1 MAWAVG
7 LSVLFLVTVWI
18 NFQIWKLPDV
28 MFVENDVGY
37 YRWAVWCLQGG
48 GLTGGD
54 PGCVEAAQS
63 FGVLG
68 EYPVPAVWF
77 LQLIYTMSGGAAGW
91 TLGVCLALLL
101 AGVVGY
107 AVLRHAGRSTLGL
120 VVAGAGLIAAVGLWV
135 VQAYPQS
142 VPGAQGGQ
150 PPAMDNFS
158 TWFVVAMI
166 LIHATVAILLFRSGR
181 PHGSLFW
188 ILFMGACGPIVWLR
202 FDIVTAALVA
212 LACLWLARHPAL
224 AGGLVGFGAALKLWP
239 ALLFFPMAAPNPLKS
254 AVSRWR
260 VIGFVVVGVG
270 LGLASL
276 VTSGWQ
282 RSASSIEW
290 QSLRG
295 LQQESVPATPLVFL
309 RAFTD
314 NPPWELKLSEYK
326 AVELFGP
333 GVAQL
338 LTVSTVLT
346 GLSFVLTAVLTWR
359 LFRNVAAD
367 SPRLT
372 EAIIWSVFAVLLATM
387 VANKVLSTQYVQWL
401 AGPVAALYVTQRSAW
416 LRRPLNVAAVG
427 LVAVAALSH
436 YTYPWATFG
445 IMGLPNAS
453 GYEAASLILRNLLLV
468 ALLALATLVAWRAT
482 RAVAPSRAEREPVP
496 AELAETGATRGLT
509 TSEAPA

>member
-7 LSVLFLVTVWI
+7 LSILFLITVWI
-18 NFQIWKLPDV
+18 NLQIWKLPDV

-37 YRWAVWCLQGG
+37 YRWALWCLQGG
-48 GLTGGD
+48 GLSGGD

-68 EYPVPAVWF
+68 EYPVPAVWL
-77 LQLIYTMSGGAAGW
+77 LQLLYTMSGGASTWVAAA
-91 TLGVCLALLL
+91 CILLL
-101 AGVVGY
+101 AAGLAGWV
-107 AVLRHAGRSTLGL
+107 VLRHLGRSPLAFAALAAGL
-120 VVAGAGLIAAVGLWV
+120 VAAVTLWS
-135 VQAYPQS
+135 VQSYPHS
-142 VPGAQGGQ
+142 IPGPQGGQ

-158 TWFVVAMI
+158 AWFVAAMI
-166 LIHATVAILLFRSGR
+166 LIHAIVAILLFRSGR

-212 LACLWLARHPAL
+212 LACLWVVRHPAI

-239 ALLFFPMAAPNPLKS
+239 ALLFVPMTAPNPAKS
-254 AVSRWR
+254 AASRWR
-260 VIGFVVVGVG
+260 IIGFVVVGVG
-270 LGLASL
+270 LGIASL
-276 VTSGWQ
+276 VTSGWK

-295 LQQESVPATPLVFL
+295 LQQESVIATPLVFL
-309 RAFTD
+309 RAFAE
-314 NPPWELKLSEYK
+314 NPPWTLDLSEYK

-333 GVAQL
+333 GVAEL

-346 GLSFVLTAVLTWR
+346 ALSFVLTAVLTWR

-367 SPRLT
+367 SPRMA
-372 EAIIWSVFAVLLATM
+372 EAIIWTVFAVLLATM

-401 AGPVAALYVTQRSAW
+401 AGPVAALYITQHSTW

-445 IMGLPNAS
+445 IMGQPNAS

-468 ALLALATLVAWRAT
+468 ALLVLAILVAWRAT
-482 RAVAPSRAEREPVP
+482 RVAQPTLEEQELDP
-496 AELAETGATRGLT
+496 AASTGGPETHGVETV
-509 TSEAPA
+509 EAPV